1 MRDRFVQIRVELLPL
16 GVDRLEAVV
25 GEEIRQLFQDHA
37 HAGVDRRSRAFALR
51 GGKAEFEVVNDRD
64 EALEEGAVGVFD
76 RLFLLAGGALLV
88 VIEIG
93 LTAQR
98 EVAETIEISL
108 QAGGRIV
115 VAVRAIR
122 FRGDRDRGFLA
133 RLRRLP

>member
-1 MRDRFVQIRVELLPL
+1 MP
-16 GVDRLEAVV
+16 
-25 GEEIRQLFQDHA
+25 
-37 HAGVDRRSRAFALR
+37 GVDRRSRAFALR
-51 GGKAEFEVVNDRD
+51 GGKAELEVVNDRD

-93 LTAQR
+93 LAAQR
-98 EVAETIEISL
+98 EIAETIEISL

-122 FRGDRDRGFLA
+122 LRGDRDRGFLA
-133 RLRRLP
+133 RLRRFRDGNVAALGS